1 MQTPVQPSWVPQCIQ
16 KANFRASTCK
26 ADWCHMLH
34 EGHIMVMYRHIEAHE
49 ESVQQGLHKLHKQAP
64 TLLFAVQFIDTVI
77 VKVVCLSSS

>member
-1 MQTPVQPSWVPQCIQ
+1 
-16 KANFRASTCK
+16 
-26 ADWCHMLH
+26 MLH
-34 EGHIMVMYRHIEAHE
+34 EGQIMVMYRHIEAHE